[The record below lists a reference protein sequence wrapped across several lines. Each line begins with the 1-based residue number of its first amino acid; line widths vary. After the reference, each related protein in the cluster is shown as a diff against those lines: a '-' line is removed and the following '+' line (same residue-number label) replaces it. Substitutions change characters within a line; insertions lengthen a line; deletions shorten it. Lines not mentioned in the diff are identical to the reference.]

1 VTLFR
6 PTGGGGTSCLGTRLV
21 GGVVWVR
28 GPRADRTIEDAGG
41 EETGEGWEALQ
52 REEEADDARMSMDEC

>member
-1 VTLFR
+1 
-6 PTGGGGTSCLGTRLV
+6 V

-41 EETGEGWEALQ
+41 EEAGEGGEALHK
-52 REEEADDARMSMDEC
+52 EEETDEARMGMDEC

>member
-1 VTLFR
+1 
-6 PTGGGGTSCLGTRLV
+6 V

-41 EETGEGWEALQ
+41 EETGEVWEALQ